1 MEGYKNLAVF
11 VRRGCLM
18 RIPIKSNTD
27 SHSNRRVIRI
37 QIEGQFAFK
46 SKGDSGS
53 NRRTI
58 PIQNNK

>member
-1 MEGYKNLAVF
+1 
-11 VRRGCLM
+11 M